1 MLLLSGLSLSPVS
14 LSPAGIRDVAPRE
27 AHHLL
32 SKLFIVLLVVHLTD
46 VLDYQVRKGDALS
59 RMGVGWFSRRA

>member
-14 LSPAGIRDVAPRE
+14 LSPAEIRDVPPRA

-32 SKLFIVLLVVHLTD
+32 SKLFTVLLVVHFTD
-46 VLDYQVRKGDALS
+46 VLDYKVRKGDALS
-59 RMGVGWFSRRA
+59 RMSVRWFSRRA